1 MSTSKQTII
10 TFLYCR
16 LLETFI
22 ELGVP
27 ELLGGRKVPMKASEI
42 CKKLG
47 MHPHRGWKFLHALY
61 LAGLLDEMNGE
72 RGDDFAEYCLSTD
85 TKAYFGDRGVVHDG
99 YYFRDL
105 VKFWRYL
112 NDMPI
117 SLADVV
123 RGAELPEM
131 VQWPPKTSE
140 AAEHLEYWMRVTATG
155 AISTLLTSKAMDG
168 AKSILDVGGG
178 DGSIGIAVVE
188 AAKSVPDGVVPSVTV
203 FNLPASAEL
212 ANTRIAEAGMVD
224 HINVVT
230 GDFFKDE
237 LPGGYDRVLFSRVL
251 TDWTPKVCKM
261 LLEKARRALAPGGR
275 LVINEALAEG
285 NQNYFIAWEF
295 RYIYYDTFGLV
306 LFKPVEIYESL
317 LKETGFRILSVAP
330 MLDNAFYS
338 VIVAE
343 AVEAGIDGLIV
354 VDLPPE
360 EDSELCLP
368 AQACMAFEDSEN
380 GLRAAMA
387 AGLPTV
393 ITPNDF
399 TAEHDFKGALRIV
412 PSLLGVGLAQLRE
425 WHHTAFKATA

>member
-1 MSTSKQTII
+1 MSLSKFSSATARDVDPPAGSDRERDNKFYQLLGGGARLRLGTSDIARLQTCWL
-10 TFLYCR
+10 TPLLLLYR

-27 ELLGGRKVPMKASEI
+27 ELLGGRKVPIKASEI
-42 CKKLG
+42 CMKLSL
-47 MHPHRGWKFLHALY
+47 HLHRGWKFLHALY

-72 RGDDFAEYCLSTD
+72 RGDDFAEYCLSAD
-85 TKAYFGDRGVVHDG
+85 SKAYFGDRGVVHDG

-155 AISTLLTSKAMDG
+155 AISTLLTSNAMHG

-188 AAKSVPDGVVPSVTV
+188 AAKSVPDGVVPCVTV

-212 ANTRIAEAGMVD
+212 ANTRIAEAGMMD

-230 GDFFKDE
+230 GDFFKNE

-275 LVINEALAEG
+275 LVINEAFAEG
-285 NQNYFIAWEF
+285 NQDYFIAWEF
-295 RYIYYDTFGLV
+295 RYIYYDTFGRV
-306 LFKPVEIYESL
+306 LFKPIEIYESL
-317 LKETGFRILSVAP
+317 LKETGFRILRVAP

-343 AVEAGIDGLIV
+343 AVEIEPTVKIAADG
-354 VDLPPE
+354 VDAVEE
-360 EDSELCLP
+360 EDT
-368 AQACMAFEDSEN
+368 EN
-380 GLRAAMA
+380 
-387 AGLPTV
+387 V
-393 ITPNDF
+393 VN
-399 TAEHDFKGALRIV
+399 V
-412 PSLLGVGLAQLRE
+412 V
-425 WHHTAFKATA
+425 